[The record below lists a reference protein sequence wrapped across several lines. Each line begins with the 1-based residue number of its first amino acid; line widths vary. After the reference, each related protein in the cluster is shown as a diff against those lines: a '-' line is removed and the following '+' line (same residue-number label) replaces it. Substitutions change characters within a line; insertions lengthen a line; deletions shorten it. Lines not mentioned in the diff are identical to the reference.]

1 MPPSY
6 WYELVFTL
14 FSIIFSGVLVNL
26 HHSQASNGN
35 TGECGLIN
43 IDAIQQVVAAKWA
56 VDVINNQ
63 SLPHELRIGR
73 SKYTIKSK
81 LVIKF
86 VKTFVEKNSLK
97 NSSKKF
103 VINNQSLPHE
113 LRIGR
118 STSNS
123 KSIFSHVLPRYCQTR
138 PLDFCTQC
146 VIWTR
151 IIFLEKCDS
160 F

>member
-1 MPPSY
+1 MLVQIRKNP
-6 WYELVFTL
+6 LVFTL

-73 SKYTIKSK
+73 STSTQNLFFPTYCQGIARQGLS
-81 LVIKF
+81 
-86 VKTFVEKNSLK
+86 TFVHS
-97 NSSKKF
+97 
-103 VINNQSLPHE
+103 VQYE
-113 LRIGR
+113 L
-118 STSNS
+118 
-123 KSIFSHVLPRYCQTR
+123 
-138 PLDFCTQC
+138 
-146 VIWTR
+146 
-151 IIFLEKCDS
+151 E
-160 F
+160 

>member
-1 MPPSY
+1 MNGGKYRALIQIRKTLYVLPFFIDFLQVSWSMTKLIPMPPSY
-6 WYELVFTL
+6 WYQLVFTL

-73 SKYTIKSK
+73 S
-81 LVIKF
+81 
-86 VKTFVEKNSLK
+86 
-97 NSSKKF
+97 
-103 VINNQSLPHE
+103 
-113 LRIGR
+113 
-118 STSNS
+118 TSNS